1 MAKDYYSKRDKS
13 LGITWFKL
21 DQYIC
26 KNTQLCQ
33 IPLKQQEF
41 MDKMFMRLPDSQ
53 SSTPQKGRLY
63 IVAFAPK
70 GDLSS
75 SSIKKYSG
83 YMYYAKDYSLSRFEN
98 VRDYLIEQK
107 NQSFE
112 SWDYKTH
119 PDILAF
125 KTVWEELIPSSTST
139 DYNEPLEEAIL
150 TIINEIPLDNIPAKK
165 LLIGD
170 RLSSLIVNHEYSL
183 VLAIL
188 SVIAS
193 TLFCFGCG
201 DEPLSQEDY
210 KLHALVLPPV
220 PKRDESSELEKAQIF
235 VKNKTGTLDELVQ
248 KLKLPLKNPAE
259 QGDAYYLLAKYAY
272 DINKDQGLTD
282 RQHFDINR
290 RFNYYMKNAIQYGN
304 RRAIQLSNEKKAV
317 ELLNQA
323 RTIFN
328 GANQTDINAA
338 KECCNKCLQILNFT
352 PSVDTIFRGE
362 ASYILYKYIKLG
374 LFVSPSGETS
384 QDYLGLSHRLGYP
397 LAKDDWLASNT
408 FSIEPQF
415 DRAIVENDGIC
426 YANANNIISETFA
439 KTVPES
445 WKTEDGFISEYN
457 IESVSEKIYENCR
470 LLFLFVDD
478 DYRQNLQD
486 FFALM
491 QLIKESSLESTENVE
506 VFLRHEFET
515 AKPLVDTALNHLS
528 NYQIAVYIL
537 DDDKLAAQQLLS
549 CHPLFYPIKSIDFKL
564 LSKSVKEAAEQTQSE
579 NLKNTFERP
588 ILNFI
593 ILGNTHV
600 AEWLVREAFWMMGFK
615 DNLVENKI
623 TILANDGKTVEAKIK
638 SKYPGMVKGNL
649 KIDGIEFPVIEG
661 INVDY
666 NSPELYQEINKLLN
680 ISQYNYFA
688 VATESDEENLSLA
701 TKVRELLIRNYIS
714 NKRKQD
720 LMVPPP
726 VAFLCR
732 NDNLSWIS
740 KEMIVEEE
748 NEGDLWFNSWKLIP
762 FGEISRRYSFNNIT
776 GGTFEELARCIH
788 YQYNS
793 VNPQEIYIQ
802 NSEGTYEHTEKWK
815 KATKDYYLKQYNQD
829 SSFSSAL
836 SMPYRIFQFHDHADN
851 QVIPLAWDICQS
863 TEFSSVHKLKALSKR
878 LWKFSNETSRTEQE
892 QSIAEWEHARWVK
905 WMISRG
911 WMPATIDEVVF
922 AIENGNLRQQLF
934 IAKLHPC
941 ICSYKNL
948 KVLQN
953 ALLDRCNMK
962 KDFFTYDLLNI
973 QDTNKLLALEWI
985 QSIPKEPEQEL

>member
-1 MAKDYYSKRDKS
+1 MAQDYYSKRDKS
-13 LGITWFKL
+13 LGITWDKL

-33 IPLKQQEF
+33 TPLRQQEF
-41 MDKMFMRLPDSQ
+41 MDKMFMRLPDAQ
-53 SSTPQKGRLY
+53 SDTPQKGSLY
-63 IVAFAPK
+63 LAAFAPK
-70 GDLSS
+70 GSLDSNSIRKYGGSMYHAKNDSS
-75 SSIKKYSG
+75 S
-83 YMYYAKDYSLSRFEN
+83 RFKN
-98 VRDYLIEQK
+98 VRDHFLKQK
-107 NQSFE
+107 SKSLE
-112 SWDYKTH
+112 SWDYRTH

-125 KTVWEELIPSSTST
+125 QAVWEELVPSSAKT
-139 DYNEPLEEAIL
+139 DYNESLENAIDAIL
-150 TIINEIPLDNIPAKK
+150 LDIPPNNLFITE
-165 LLIGD
+165 
-170 RLSSLIVNHEYSL
+170 RLSALTANHEYSL
-183 VLAIL
+183 TLAIL

-201 DEPLSQEDY
+201 NTPLSNDDY

-220 PKRDESSELEKAQIF
+220 PKREESSELKKARKF
-235 VKNKTGTLDELVQ
+235 VENRAGTLEELVQ

-259 QGDAYYLLAKYAY
+259 QGDAYYLLAWYTY
-272 DINKDQGLTD
+272 ELNKDQTLTES
-282 RQHFDINR
+282 QHADIR
-290 RFNYYMKNAIQYGN
+290 RKFNNYLNNAIQHGN
-304 RRAIQLSNEKKAV
+304 RKAIQLNNEKQAV

-415 DRAIVENDGIC
+415 ERAIVENSGIC
-426 YANANNIISETFA
+426 YANTNNIISETFA

-445 WKTEDGFISEYN
+445 WKTGDGFISEYN
-457 IESVSEKIYENCR
+457 IKSVSEKIYENCR

-491 QLIKESSLESTENVE
+491 QLIKESSLESTENIE

-615 DNLVENKI
+615 DNLVENRI
-623 TILANDGKTVEAKIK
+623 TILANDGKTVEAKIE

-661 INVDY
+661 INIDY
-666 NSPELYQEINKLLN
+666 NSPELYKEINKLLD

-688 VATESDEENLSLA
+688 VATESDEKNLSLA

-714 NKRKQD
+714 NKQKQD

-732 NDNLSWIS
+732 NDNLSWVS
-740 KEMIVEEE
+740 KEMIVEGE

-892 QSIAEWEHARWVK
+892 QSIAKWEHARWVK

-922 AIENGNLRQQLF
+922 AIENGNPRQQLF

-941 ICSYKNL
+941 ICSYKDL
-948 KVLQN
+948 KILQN
-953 ALLDRCNMK
+953 ALLTRCNMK

>member
-33 IPLKQQEF
+33 LPLKQQEF

-53 SSTPQKGRLY
+53 SSTPKKGKLY
-63 IVAFAPK
+63 SVAFAPK
-70 GDLSS
+70 GDLNS
-75 SSIKKYSG
+75 SSIRKYSG
-83 YMYYAKDYSLSRFEN
+83 YMYYAKDDSLSRFEN

-107 NQSFE
+107 NQSLE

-125 KTVWEELIPSSTST
+125 KTIWEELIPSSTST

-150 TIINEIPLDNIPAKK
+150 AIINEIPLDNIPAKK
-165 LLIGD
+165 LLITD
-170 RLSSLIVNHEYSL
+170 RFSSLIDNHEYSL

-201 DEPLSQEDY
+201 DESLSEADY
-210 KLHALVLPPV
+210 KLHALVLPPI
-220 PKRDESSELEKAQIF
+220 PKREESSELKKARKF
-235 VKNKTGTLDELVQ
+235 VENKSGSLEEVIQ
-248 KLKLPLKNPAE
+248 KMKLPLKNPAE
-259 QGDAYYLLAKYAY
+259 QGDAYYLLAQYVY
-272 DINKDQGLTD
+272 EINKNPNLTD
-282 RQHFDINR
+282 KQHLEYNQKFDD
-290 RFNYYMKNAIQYGN
+290 YLKQAIQYGN

-328 GANQTDINAA
+328 GANQTDINTT
-338 KECCNKCLQILNFT
+338 KCCNKCLQILNFT

-374 LFVSPSGETS
+374 LFVSPSGETA
-384 QDYLGLSHRLGYP
+384 QDFLGLSHRLGYP
-397 LAKDDWLASNT
+397 LAKDDWLESNT

-415 DRAIVENDGIC
+415 ERAIVENDGIC

-445 WKTEDGFISEYN
+445 WKTENGFISEFN
-457 IESVSEKIYENCR
+457 IASVSEKIYENCR
-470 LLFLFVDD
+470 LLFLFVND

-486 FFALM
+486 FFTLM
-491 QLIKESSLESTENVE
+491 QLIKESSLEATENIE

-615 DNLVENKI
+615 DNLIENRI
-623 TILANDGKTVEAKIK
+623 TILANDGKSFETKIK

-666 NSPELYQEINKLLN
+666 NSPKLYQEINKLLD

-701 TKVRELLIRNYIS
+701 TKIRELLIRNYIS

-732 NDNLSWIS
+732 NVNLSWIS

-748 NEGDLWFNSWKLIP
+748 NEGNLWFNSWKLIP

-851 QVIPLAWDICQS
+851 QVIPVAWDICQS
-863 TEFSSVHKLKALSKR
+863 TEFSSVHKLKALSKQ

-911 WMPATIDEVVF
+911 WMPATIDEAVF
-922 AIENGNLRQQLF
+922 AIENGNPRQQLF

-941 ICSYKNL
+941 ICSYKDL

-953 ALLDRCNMK
+953 ALLARCNMK

>member
-53 SSTPQKGRLY
+53 SSTPKKGKLY

-98 VRDYLIEQK
+98 VRDYLIEHK
-107 NQSFE
+107 NQSLE

-125 KTVWEELIPSSTST
+125 KTIWEELIPSSAST

-150 TIINEIPLDNIPAKK
+150 AIINEIPLDNIPAKK
-165 LLIGD
+165 LLITD
-170 RLSSLIVNHEYSL
+170 RFSSLMVNHEYSL

-201 DEPLSQEDY
+201 DEALSEADY

-220 PKRDESSELEKAQIF
+220 PKRDESSELEKARIF
-235 VKNKTGTLDELVQ
+235 VKNKAGSLDELFQ

-259 QGDAYYLLAKYAY
+259 QGDAYYLLAQYAY
-272 DINKDQGLTD
+272 EINKNPNLTD
-282 RQHFDINR
+282 KQHLEYNQKFD
-290 RFNYYMKNAIQYGN
+290 YYLKQAIQYGN

-317 ELLNQA
+317 ELLNQV

-338 KECCNKCLQILNFT
+338 KCCNKCLQILNFT

-415 DRAIVENDGIC
+415 ERAIVENDGIC

-445 WKTEDGFISEYN
+445 WKTENGFISEYN
-457 IESVSEKIYENCR
+457 IASVSEKIYENCR
-470 LLFLFVDD
+470 LLFLLVDD
-478 DYRQNLQD
+478 DYHQNLQD

-491 QLIKESSLESTENVE
+491 QLIKESSLESTENIE

-615 DNLVENKI
+615 DNLIENRI
-623 TILANDGKTVEAKIK
+623 TILANDGKAFETKIK

-666 NSPELYQEINKLLN
+666 NSPKLYQEINKLLD

-720 LMVPPP
+720 LIVPPP

-851 QVIPLAWDICQS
+851 QVIPVGWDICQS
-863 TEFSSVHKLKALSKR
+863 TEFSSVHKLKALSKQ

-911 WMPATIDEVVF
+911 WMPANIDEAVF
-922 AIENGNLRQQLF
+922 AIENDNPRPQLF
-934 IAKLHPC
+934 VAKLHPC
-941 ICSYKNL
+941 ICSYKDL
-948 KVLQN
+948 KILQN
-953 ALLDRCNMK
+953 ALLTRCNMK

-973 QDTNKLLALEWI
+973 RDTNKLLALEWI

>member
-1 MAKDYYSKRDKS
+1 MAQDYYSKRNKS
-13 LGITWFKL
+13 LGITWDKL
-21 DQYIC
+21 DQHIC
-26 KNTQLCQ
+26 KNAQLCQ
-33 IPLKQQEF
+33 TPLGQQEF
-41 MDKMFMRLPDSQ
+41 MDKMFMRLPDAQ
-53 SSTPQKGRLY
+53 SDTPQEGALY
-63 IVAFAPK
+63 LAAFAPEGNLK
-70 GDLSS
+70 SN
-75 SSIKKYSG
+75 SIKKYVGS
-83 YMYYAKDYSLSRFEN
+83 MYHAKNDSSSRFKN
-98 VRDYLIEQK
+98 VRNHLLKQK
-107 NQSFE
+107 NKSLE
-112 SWDYKTH
+112 SWDYRTH
-119 PDILAF
+119 PDILSFQA
-125 KTVWEELIPSSTST
+125 VWEELVPSSAKT
-139 DYNEPLEEAIL
+139 DYNESLENAIDDIL
-150 TIINEIPLDNIPAKK
+150 LDIPPNNLFITE
-165 LLIGD
+165 
-170 RLSSLIVNHEYSL
+170 RLSALTANHEYSL
-183 VLAIL
+183 TLAIL

-201 DEPLSQEDY
+201 NTPLSDDDY
-210 KLHALVLPPV
+210 KLHTLVLPPI
-220 PKRDESSELEKAQIF
+220 PKQEESSELKKARKF
-235 VKNKTGTLDELVQ
+235 VENKAGTLEELIQ
-248 KLKLPLKNPAE
+248 KMKLPLKNPTE
-259 QGDAYYLLAKYAY
+259 QGDAYYLLAQYAY
-272 DINKDQGLTD
+272 EINKNPNLTD
-282 RQHFDINR
+282 KQHLEYNQKFEDYLNQ
-290 RFNYYMKNAIQYGN
+290 AIQYGN

-338 KECCNKCLQILNFT
+338 TKCCNKCLQILNFT

-397 LAKDDWLASNT
+397 LAKDDWLDSNT

-415 DRAIVENDGIC
+415 ERAIVENDGIC
-426 YANANNIISETFA
+426 YANTNNIISETFA

-445 WKTEDGFISEYN
+445 WKTENGFISEYN
-457 IESVSEKIYENCR
+457 IASVSEKIYENCR

-491 QLIKESSLESTENVE
+491 QLIKESSLESTENIE

-564 LSKSVKEAAEQTQSE
+564 LSKSVTEAAEQTQSE

-615 DNLVENKI
+615 DNLVENRI

-666 NSPELYQEINKLLN
+666 NSPELYQEINKLLD

-851 QVIPLAWDICQS
+851 QIMPYAWDIRQS

-878 LWKFSNETSRTEQE
+878 LWKYSNETSRKEQE
-892 QSIAEWEHARWVK
+892 QSVAEWEHARWVK

-911 WMPATIDEVVF
+911 WMPATVDEIVF
-922 AIENGNLRQQLF
+922 AIENGNPRHQLF
-934 IAKLHPC
+934 VAKLHPC
-941 ICSYKNL
+941 ICSYKDL
-948 KVLQN
+948 KILQN
-953 ALLDRCNMK
+953 ALLTRCNMK

>member
-13 LGITWFKL
+13 LGITWVKL

-33 IPLKQQEF
+33 LPLKQQEF

-53 SSTPQKGRLY
+53 SSTPKKGKLY
-63 IVAFAPK
+63 SVAFAPK
-70 GDLSS
+70 GDLNS
-75 SSIKKYSG
+75 SSIRKYSG
-83 YMYYAKDYSLSRFEN
+83 YMYYAKDDSLSRFEN

-107 NQSFE
+107 NQSLE

-125 KTVWEELIPSSTST
+125 KTIWEELIPSSTST

-150 TIINEIPLDNIPAKK
+150 AIINEIPLDNIPAKK
-165 LLIGD
+165 LLITD
-170 RLSSLIVNHEYSL
+170 RFSSLIDNHEYSL

-201 DEPLSQEDY
+201 DESLSEADY
-210 KLHALVLPPV
+210 KLHALVLPPI
-220 PKRDESSELEKAQIF
+220 PKREESSELKKARKF
-235 VKNKTGTLDELVQ
+235 VENKSGTLEELIQ

-259 QGDAYYLLAKYAY
+259 QGDAYYLLAQYAY
-272 DINKDQGLTD
+272 EINKNPNLTD
-282 RQHFDINR
+282 KQHLEYNQKFDD
-290 RFNYYMKNAIQYGN
+290 YLKQAIQYGN

-328 GANQTDINAA
+328 GANQTDINTA
-338 KECCNKCLQILNFT
+338 KCCNKCLQLLNFT

-374 LFVSPSGETS
+374 LFVSPSGETA
-384 QDYLGLSHRLGYP
+384 QDFLGLSHRLGYP
-397 LAKDDWLASNT
+397 LAKDDWLESNT

-415 DRAIVENDGIC
+415 ERAIVENAGIC

-445 WKTEDGFISEYN
+445 WKTENGFISEFN
-457 IESVSEKIYENCR
+457 IASVSEKIYENCR
-470 LLFLFVDD
+470 LLFLFVND

-486 FFALM
+486 FFTVM
-491 QLIKESSLESTENVE
+491 QLIKESSLESTENIE

-615 DNLVENKI
+615 DNLIENRI
-623 TILANDGKTVEAKIK
+623 TILANDGKSFETKIK

-666 NSPELYQEINKLLN
+666 NSPKLYQEINKLLD

-740 KEMIVEEE
+740 KKMIVEEE
-748 NEGDLWFNSWKLIP
+748 SEGNLWFNSWKLIP

-836 SMPYRIFQFHDHADN
+836 SMPYRVFQFHDHADN
-851 QVIPLAWDICQS
+851 QVKPVAWDICQS
-863 TEFSSVHKLKALSKR
+863 TEFSSVHKLKALSKQ

-911 WMPATIDEVVF
+911 WMPATIDEAVF
-922 AIENGNLRQQLF
+922 AIENGNPRQQLF

-941 ICSYKNL
+941 ICSYKDL

-953 ALLDRCNMK
+953 ALLARCNMK